1 MILKNRSYRLT
12 DNVHISARLE
22 PVVLPPLQGLALQSD
37 GARGA
42 DEAGGEG
49 DRGGLLLERE
59 FFFTFVARIA
69 Q

>member
-1 MILKNRSYRLT
+1 MKNRSYRLT
-12 DNVHISARLE
+12 DNVHVSARLE
-22 PVVLPPLQGLALQSD
+22 PVVLSPLQGLALQSD

-49 DRGGLLLERE
+49 DRRGLLLKRE
-59 FFFTFVARIA
+59 VFLTFVARIA